1 MLGIFRY
8 KFWKLNLIVIIVI
21 YMTCELHPDSKE
33 KDERSRYPF
42 T

>member
-8 KFWKLNLIVIIVI
+8 KFWKLYLIVIIV
-21 YMTCELHPDSKE
+21 MTCELHPDSKE
-33 KDERSRYPF
+33 KDERSRYPL